1 MMRWTWHRRRTRTVA
16 KRRNW
21 REARDKVEA
30 EDYRCR
36 VCRSSFQVEA
46 AHVIPRSLAPGVGN
60 NMGADNIVPLCRECH
75 VEYDQHRLDLL
86 PYLNMGEQVA
96 AVRQAGGIAL
106 AYRRTANVRELS

>member
-1 MMRWTWHRRRTRTVA
+1 M

-21 REARDKVEA
+21 KEARQKVER
-30 EDYRCR
+30 EGFRCR

-46 AHVIPRSLAPGVGN
+46 AHVIPRSLAPGVGT
-60 NMGADNIVPLCRECH
+60 NMSADNIVPLCRECH

-86 PYLNMGEQVA
+86 PALTLPEQVA

-106 AYRRTANVRELS
+106 AYRRTTNQRVLP

>member
-1 MMRWTWHRRRTRTVA
+1 M
-16 KRRNW
+16 KRRDW
-21 REARDKVEA
+21 KEARAKVKYESG
-30 EDYRCR
+30 RCR
-36 VCRSSFQVEA
+36 VCYAPNAEA

-75 VEYDQHRLDLL
+75 TEYDQHRLDVL
-86 PYLNMGEQVA
+86 PFLTLPEQVA

>member
-1 MMRWTWHRRRTRTVA
+1 M

-21 REARDKVEA
+21 KEARAKVEY
-30 EDYRCR
+30 ESGRCR
-36 VCRSSFQVEA
+36 VCYAPNAEA

-86 PYLNMGEQVA
+86 PFLTLPEQVA
-96 AVRQAGGIAL
+96 AVRSAGGIAL
-106 AYRRTANVRELS
+106 AYRRISNVRELS

>member
-1 MMRWTWHRRRTRTVA
+1 V

-21 REARDKVEA
+21 KEARQKVER
-30 EDYRCR
+30 EGFRCR

-46 AHVIPRSLAPGVGN
+46 AHVIPRSLAPGVGT
-60 NMGADNIVPLCRECH
+60 NMSADNIVPLCRECH

-86 PYLNMGEQVA
+86 PALTLPEQVA

-106 AYRRTANVRELS
+106 AYRRTTNTRDF

>member
-1 MMRWTWHRRRTRTVA
+1 M

-21 REARDKVEA
+21 KEARQKVER
-30 EDYRCR
+30 EGFRCR

-46 AHVIPRSLAPGVGN
+46 AHVIPRSLAPGVGT
-60 NMGADNIVPLCRECH
+60 NMSADNIVPLCRECH

-86 PYLNMGEQVA
+86 PALTLPEQVA

-106 AYRRTANVRELS
+106 AYRRTTNERVLP

>member
-1 MMRWTWHRRRTRTVA
+1 M

-21 REARDKVEA
+21 KPMREKVEA
-30 EDYRCR
+30 EGRCR
-36 VCRSSFQVEA
+36 VCRTSSGPIDA

-60 NMGADNIVPLCRECH
+60 NMGADNIVPLCRDCH
-75 VEYDQHRLDLL
+75 TEYDHHRLSLL
-86 PYLNMGEQVA
+86 EYLGMAEQVA

>member
-1 MMRWTWHRRRTRTVA
+1 M
-16 KRRNW
+16 KRRDW
-21 REARDKVEA
+21 KEARQKVER
-30 EDYRCR
+30 EGFRCR

-60 NMGADNIVPLCRECH
+60 NMSADNIVPLCRDCH
-75 VEYDQHRLDLL
+75 TEYDQHRLDLL
-86 PYLNMGEQVA
+86 PFLTLAEQVA

>member
-1 MMRWTWHRRRTRTVA
+1 M
-16 KRRNW
+16 KRRDW
-21 REARDKVEA
+21 REARQKVER
-30 EDYRCR
+30 EGFRCR

-46 AHVIPRSLAPGVGN
+46 AHVIPRSLAPGVGT

-86 PYLNMGEQVA
+86 PALTLPEQVA

-106 AYRRTANVRELS
+106 AYRRTTNERELP